1 MKCPNCG
8 QNMEL
13 EEYNTAFIDDGN
25 QIELREQF
33 WCSHCDTECTQVTRY
48 RKEREWTCNAEDDG

>member
-33 WCSHCDTECTQVTRY
+33 WCSHCDAECTQVARY
-48 RKEREWTCNAEDDG
+48 RKEREWTE